1 MEACV
6 NSRPNRVGVIMFCFV
21 QAFIN
26 TNASAVDPTYLGVI
40 WVTKAGEQVDRIEI
54 RNIFEHD
61 QVLEAV
67 QVVHFT
73 IQFAGGS

>member
-1 MEACV
+1 MIV
-6 NSRPNRVGVIMFCFV
+6 FRFV
-21 QAFIN
+21 QAFIDAK
-26 TNASAVDPTYLGVI
+26 ASAVDPSHLGVI
-40 WVTKAGEQVDRIEI
+40 WVTKAGEQVDRKEI
-54 RNIFEHD
+54 RNIFEHN